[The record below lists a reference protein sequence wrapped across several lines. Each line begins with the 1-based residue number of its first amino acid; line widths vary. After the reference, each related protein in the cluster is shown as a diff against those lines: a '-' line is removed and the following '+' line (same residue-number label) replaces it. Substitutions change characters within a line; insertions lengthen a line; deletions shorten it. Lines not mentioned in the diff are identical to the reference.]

1 MLYICV
7 SFWLLAHESRDY
19 FQAETKKILLTVEQ
33 IKKWL
38 ISLEMTILTERKL
51 LVEHFRLIIKFEQIL
66 QVALLQQILKYF
78 IEIENEQETYFE
90 VYLQKYAQIFVGSR
104 ENKSNLVRTLMHIV
118 QKYNSFTVNL
128 IQKLF
133 EK

>member
-1 MLYICV
+1 M
-7 SFWLLAHESRDY
+7 
-19 FQAETKKILLTVEQ
+19 
-33 IKKWL
+33 
-38 ISLEMTILTERKL
+38 
-51 LVEHFRLIIKFEQIL
+51 EQIL
-66 QVALLQQILKYF
+66 KVALLQQILKYF

-90 VYLQKYAQIFVGSR
+90 VYLQKYAQLFVGSR